1 MELISFNTLIEIF
14 NAYKNVIIWF
24 GSISLFV
31 FLFSLLSI
39 KWLVALIP
47 EDYFVIKRVSKIKSQ
62 NPLIWY
68 FILILKNLVG
78 YSLILGGVIM
88 LVLPGQGLFTIIIGL
103 MLSNYPGKYIIE
115 KKFIAIPTILKSINC
130 LTRARL
136 PITLSASLI

>member
-1 MELISFNTLIEIF
+1 MPFNTLIEIF

-47 EDYFVIKRVSKIKSQ
+47 EDYFVTKRVSKIKSQ

-68 FILILKNLVG
+68 LILILKNLVG
-78 YSLILGGVIM
+78 YSLILGGVVM
-88 LVLPGQGLFTIIIGL
+88 LILPGQGLFTIIIGL
-103 MLSNYPGKYIIE
+103 MLSNYPGKYSIE
-115 KKFIAIPTILKSINC
+115 KKFIAIPTILKSINW
-130 LTRARL
+130 LRGKSNKPPL
-136 PITLSASLI
+136 KVS